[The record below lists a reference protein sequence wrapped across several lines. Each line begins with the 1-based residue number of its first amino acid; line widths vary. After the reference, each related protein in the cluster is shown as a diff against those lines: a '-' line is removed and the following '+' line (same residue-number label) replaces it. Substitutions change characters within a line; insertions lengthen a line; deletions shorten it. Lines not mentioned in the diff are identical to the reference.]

1 MVCRA
6 GTNYSGDDDI
16 PFRGRNWNGDVE
28 FAPARLARPRDLS
41 SLVEASGGAA
51 AQREGGR

>member
-6 GTNYSGDDDI
+6 AMTYSGDDDI

-28 FAPARLARPRDLS
+28 FAPARLARALM
-41 SLVEASGGAA
+41 A
-51 AQREGGR
+51 